1 MKKSFT
7 GIFQPYRYNKV
18 FCCGLQ
24 TFLQIKRD
32 PLFNKNIFIYIQ
44 GYIYSHYLTPLMVRS
59 NFENLVQ
66 ELISKKQFKVALEIS
81 KKLKSIKTASLI
93 DYAAR
98 DLSTPEKEK
107 KGKWRKYQKDKT
119 NLLYETKTP
128 SLKKYESDI
137 KIKSIINTKSIRRMK

>member
-24 TFLQIKRD
+24 TFLQIKKD

-66 ELISKKQFKVALEIS
+66 ELISEKQFKVALEIS
-81 KKLKSIKTASLI
+81 KILKPIK
-93 DYAAR
+93 
-98 DLSTPEKEK
+98 PEYNFREIFGGYEEK
-107 KGKWRKYQKDKT
+107 I
-119 NLLYETKTP
+119 
-128 SLKKYESDI
+128 I
-137 KIKSIINTKSIRRMK
+137 KRRSVSAN